1 MRRERRELAVWVAL
15 RFGKY
20 ISELPERIKG
30 RRNLSLYYWS
40 GVRPESNQFSSF
52 SEGALDY
59 VISVHTQL
67 ALRRLLSGHAPSI
80 GPVNEFSLALVR
92 W

>member
-1 MRRERRELAVWVAL
+1 MRREPRKLAVWVAL

-20 ISELPERIKG
+20 IPELPERIKE
-30 RRNLSLYYWS
+30 RRN
-40 GVRPESNQFSSF
+40 FS
-52 SEGALDY
+52 Y
-59 VISVHTQL
+59 T
-67 ALRRLLSGHAPSI
+67 I